1 MHALRGYHVVAG
13 HRGGVAARWCWV
25 AVATAASNNLTATI
39 RVGANPQGVAA
50 ADPVAHS
57 AYVPNNAHGTVSVID
72 DPRFNTANGTQRGI
86 FTCNGGANQHWKLP

>member
-1 MHALRGYHVVAG
+1 MRYAAITSSPVIAAESQHAGAG
-13 HRGGVAARWCWV
+13 LPWRPRRVTTV
-25 AVATAASNNLTATI
+25 TATI

-72 DPRFNTANGTQRGI
+72 DPRFNTANGTQPGI
-86 FTCNGGANQHWKLP
+86 FTCSGGANQHWKLP